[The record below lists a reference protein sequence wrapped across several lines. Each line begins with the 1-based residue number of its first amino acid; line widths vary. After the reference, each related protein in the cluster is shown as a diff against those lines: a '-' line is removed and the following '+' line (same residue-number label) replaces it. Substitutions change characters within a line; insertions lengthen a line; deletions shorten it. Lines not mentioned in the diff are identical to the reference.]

1 MTKTQDPLEVNIP
14 TGGKLNLNPNW
25 TPWQIE
31 SCQFCVSFYFQWQ
44 VFYERIVFCL
54 QTGNL
59 IDSNASEEDKI
70 NAMMKQ
76 STMDFDPSK

>member
-1 MTKTQDPLEVNIP
+1 MA
-14 TGGKLNLNPNW
+14 
-25 TPWQIE
+25 
-31 SCQFCVSFYFQWQ
+31 SFF
-44 VFYERIVFCL
+44 ERIVFCL